1 MAHRIIETEIKSDNN
16 GILRFGVEVDISHK
30 YGLVKGDLVKKDF
43 SPLRE
48 EAALTLGIPKKEDP
62 AGLVED
68 GSVKEETA
76 EDTAERKPC
85 DPEADPLAVPFG
97 PCTVMS

>member
-30 YGLVKGDLVKKDF
+30 YGLVKKDF

-48 EAALTLGIPKKEDP
+48 EEALTLGIPKKEEEDP

-76 EDTAERKPC
+76 EDTAEWERRCQSHNAPGC
-85 DPEADPLAVPFG
+85 A
-97 PCTVMS
+97 VMS